1 MFDALSD
8 RLDGIFS
15 KLRSRGRLTER
26 DVDEI
31 SREIRLALL
40 EADVNVRVVKSFIGR
55 VKERAVG
62 VEVSKALDPG
72 QQFIKIVHEELVAT
86 LGGTTG
92 KLTMSPKPPTVLM
105 LAGLQGSGKTTAA
118 AKLARLLKSQGL
130 HPLLVGADL
139 QRPAAVEQL
148 RVLAGR
154 VDVPFYSEASDP
166 VSVARGAIAEAQR
179 LGRNFVIVDTA
190 GRLQIDTEL
199 MDELR
204 AIDAAIQP
212 QNTLLVV
219 DAMTGQEAVNVAE
232 AFNDAVGLDG
242 VILTKIDGDARGGA
256 ALSVKEVVGKP
267 ILFAGTGEKLDEFEP
282 FHPDRMASRIL
293 GMGDVLTLIEKVEA
307 TFEEDEKR
315 KAEELLQSGR
325 LTLEDFLE
333 QMQQIKRMGPLQN
346 VLGMLP
352 GMPKEVRNAEI
363 DDKDLGRIEAIIRS
377 MTPEERRHPEL
388 INGSR
393 RMRIAQGSG
402 TSTNEINNLLKQ
414 FKQVQQMMK
423 GMPGMARKMKGGK
436 KGKGK
441 GKAKGPK
448 MPPGFPGGG
457 RPGALPAGLPRPR
470 IPTAAF
476 RAFRPG
482 DLDSPAVPRRGVSF
496 GSQDPAH
503 ARREEEAADVSRRGR
518 RRPQSPRRPIPRD
531 PRPVRTPPGAVARDD
546 RRRARAALVERRRAA
561 DRERGQAA
569 ADRRGVGR
577 VQGRERQG
585 RGVAARR

>member
-26 DVDEI
+26 DIDEI

-62 VEVSKALDPG
+62 AEVSQALDPG
-72 QQFIKIVHEELVAT
+72 QQVIKIVHEELVET
-86 LGGTTG
+86 LGGTTA

-154 VDVPFYSEASDP
+154 VDVPFYSEATDP

-199 MDELR
+199 MGELK
-204 AIDAAIQP
+204 AIAAAVQP

-377 MTPEERRHPEL
+377 MTPEERRKPEL

-402 TSTNEINNLLKQ
+402 TSTTEINNLLKQ
-414 FKQVQQMMK
+414 FKQVQTMMK
-423 GMPGMARKMKGGK
+423 GMGGLTRKA

-441 GKAKGPK
+441 GKKAKAKTKGPK
-448 MPPGFPGGG
+448 LPAGFAGLQGGGLQGGGLQGGGLPGGGLPGGGLPGGGPGAGLPGFP
-457 RPGALPAGLPRPR
+457 PR
-470 IPTAAF
+470 
-476 RAFRPG
+476 
-482 DLDSPAVPRRGVSF
+482 
-496 GSQDPAH
+496 
-503 ARREEEAADVSRRGR
+503 
-518 RRPQSPRRPIPRD
+518 
-531 PRPVRTPPGAVARDD
+531 
-546 RRRARAALVERRRAA
+546 
-561 DRERGQAA
+561 
-569 ADRRGVGR
+569 
-577 VQGRERQG
+577 
-585 RGVAARR
+585 